1 VVPASLT
8 QGRRTPLGWP
18 ALLVVILGAI
28 LAGSL
33 LGAAPGRAAGEAR
46 IAVGEPATLDPAAAG
61 DAGSAAFIAQL
72 YESLT
77 AFDPAL
83 ELRPALAERWDVSED
98 GRRVTFV
105 LRPDLAFS
113 DGTPLGAADVVRS
126 WLRVVDPTSP
136 SPLASLMDDV
146 VGVEAYRR
154 GTGDA
159 SSVGLRAVDELRVEV
174 DLVRPTGDFP
184 SIVSGPT
191 FGIVPAGF
199 DGTGDPTR
207 GPVSGGYRIEG
218 IAVDGYDLIANPRY
232 WAGAPALG
240 RIRLVTD
247 LDGKSPV
254 EAFEDGELD
263 YTPISVFDASWIRYD
278 PGLGPQLREV
288 PSLAVSYLGF
298 DTSRP
303 PFDDVR
309 VRRAFGQAV
318 DWRRIV
324 ELASDGTTIPATSMV
339 PPGIPGRSERDFL
352 PVHDPEGARELLAE
366 AGYPDGADFPVVTM
380 VTAVGHDDAV
390 ATQIREELGIEV
402 AVEAMDFGTY
412 TARLDSDPPAIW
424 GLGWVADYPG
434 RNDFLGI
441 LLGTGRTSN
450 YGRWSSTDL
459 DDAIGMAL
467 EASDPAAAEAAFDEA
482 EAIVQRDVPVVPL
495 EYSTSWALSRE
506 GLLGAGQNGLSII
519 RMAGLA
525 WR

>member
-1 VVPASLT
+1 MA
-8 QGRRTPLGWP
+8 RA
-18 ALLVVILGAI
+18 ALLFGVIGI
-28 LAGSL
+28 VLAGGL
-33 LGAAPGRAAGEAR
+33 LGADPGRAAAEAR

-72 YESLT
+72 FESLT
-77 AFDPAL
+77 AFDPSL
-83 ELRPALAERWDVSED
+83 ELRPALAERWDVSPD
-98 GRRVTFV
+98 ARRITFV
-105 LRPDLAFS
+105 LRPGLTFS
-113 DGTPLGAADVVRS
+113 DGSALGAADVVRS
-126 WLRVVDPTSP
+126 WLRVVDPASP

-154 GTGDA
+154 GEGDA

-184 SIVSGPT
+184 AIVSGPS
-191 FGIVPAGF
+191 FGIVPPGF
-199 DGTGDPTR
+199 DGTEDPTR
-207 GPVSGGYRIEG
+207 QAVSGGYRVESIDM
-218 IAVDGYDLIANPRY
+218 DGFDLVANERY
-232 WAGAPALG
+232 WAGAPAID

-247 LDGKSPV
+247 LGGKSAV

-263 YTPISVFDASWIRYD
+263 YTPISVYDASWIRYD

-298 DTSRP
+298 DASRP

-309 VRRAFGQAV
+309 VRQAFGHAV

-324 ELASDGTTIPATSMV
+324 ELASDGTAVPATSMV
-339 PPGIPGRSERDFL
+339 PPGIPGRSERDFM
-352 PVHDPEGARELLAE
+352 PVHDPEAARTLLAE
-366 AGYPDGADFPVVTM
+366 AGFPDGVGFPAVTM
-380 VTAVGHDDAV
+380 VTAVGHDEAV
-390 ATQIREELGIEV
+390 ATQIREELGVDV

-412 TARLDSDPPAIW
+412 TARLDRDPPAIW

-450 YGRWSSTDL
+450 YGRWSSPEF
-459 DDAIGMAL
+459 DDAIGRAL
-467 EASDPAAAEAAFDEA
+467 EASDPAAAQTAFDEA
-482 EAIVQRDVPVVPL
+482 ETIVQRDVPVVPL
-495 EYSTSWALSRE
+495 EYSTSWALSRA

-525 WR
+525 WE